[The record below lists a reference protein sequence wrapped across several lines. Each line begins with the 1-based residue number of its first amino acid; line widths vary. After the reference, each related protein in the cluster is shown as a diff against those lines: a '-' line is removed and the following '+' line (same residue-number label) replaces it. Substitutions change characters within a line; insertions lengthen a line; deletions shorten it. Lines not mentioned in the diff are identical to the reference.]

1 MAIEKNK
8 KRYKS
13 SVGNIGVATAGG
25 QNYVGSALEGLGS
38 TISQTTEQLVK
49 LENAR
54 ITREDKEIEDNL
66 QLQYIDVQG
75 LIKRGDVDNAGAIV
89 ENMLQTDTNQVSN
102 WTRQSVQALSYG
114 ELAEGEAIIKSNGS
128 ILTNDNIQTFLK
140 LQTDEN
146 YLRLS
151 PEDKIEYNNKL
162 RKNYQTSLADIFG
175 VQETIDENGNAV
187 ISIKP
192 GLNLN
197 NITAKERIQ
206 LYEENQTKFMAG
218 LQQNAETNAKNNLKN
233 KEIKSGQTHIAN
245 FTKSLATDYEL
256 GNGIINQQLALVNYE
271 ALSKIYLDQDPT
283 NRSKISTTQMLSA
296 RNQLLSY
303 RVDSI
308 VDIYRNAPS
317 NLKKEI
323 FSWVDNG
330 ARNNFAIKVDGVE
343 TEILGYD
350 SIQNVHAG
358 SGELN
363 NFDANRNALETR
375 IKEERTNNTYAI
387 TKEVVKTLNENGQ
400 VITDANISETNRNNI
415 NAMSDENFA
424 FVSNLTL
431 NDMGPDNEE
440 YIALQRQAGVSDAQ
454 ILSNI
459 QWNAL
464 MESPNSIYHQNYVG
478 LTIDE
483 KNKRNLISWI
493 NASSE
498 NLKVALPFIAE
509 LERKWE
515 IGGARLDTGSQLF
528 DKMKDEWLPMVR
540 RYREITAN
548 MTSTDLEVF
557 NFVTNPQEPNIDES
571 MFITINRDDKQL
583 SQINYLDIL
592 DIDDIDDFKLDA
604 SNRFFRNVSFENTD
618 DKLLSDPYSNLFA
631 TISTAEENQ
640 TLPSWF
646 GKKEIESA
654 MKRFLLTDNSI
665 KSFIERE
672 FKTQIVNGAKVK
684 EAQRYVES
692 ELSRIFTVDPMSY
705 GGVIPK
711 NHSITFNGFNVSTH
725 GKKIF
730 DTLNENGID
739 TEGLE
744 FGKDLRFGFITQADY
759 QNDSGEIINGNA
771 YYPMMQNKMGN
782 WTYVTKP
789 NGEPLVIHYAPKLKS
804 LDFEKKYKE
813 VEKILDLEQIDKEGQ
828 AVGRTVLPVL

>member
-571 MFITINRDDKQL
+571 MFIKINRDDKQL